1 MLYLLPIHLQH
12 RRLRLMPRPEHQLNH
27 RLRLLPALRNRHA
40 LVRIRIRHPALLPQ
54 RLPRKANPVVRPQRF
69 WMQPPQLVLK
79 ARRTPKGYCDS
90 ENKSCCVASSLAESR
105 FTAANSRAAS
115 PFRPSAW

>member
-1 MLYLLPIHLQH
+1 MLHPLPVHFQH
-12 RRLRLMPRPEHQLNH
+12 RRLRLLPRSKHPLNH

-54 RLPRKANPVVRPQRF
+54 RLPRKSHPVVRPQRLR
-69 WMQPPQLVLK
+69 MQPPRLVFMT
-79 ARRTPKGYCDS
+79 RRAPERYGDS

-115 PFRPSAW
+115 VFRPSAW